1 MIWTITP
8 NPALDLTWRV
18 PAWQRGRSHRVADVA
33 ERPGGKGLNV
43 ARVLDQMGVPV
54 SAAGF
59 LGGGT
64 GARVRDLL
72 AQASPRIRATWIE
85 APGET
90 RRSVAIIDGDATVFN
105 EAGAPVPASA
115 WADLTRLVAD
125 RVRPGDVVA
134 LSGSL
139 PPGTDAESLSV
150 LLAAAREAGART
162 LADTSGPLLLVAAAH
177 ADVVKPN
184 EEELLSATAPMG
196 ARTIDEGARALLA
209 RGTRCVVV
217 SLGAR
222 GMERHTPGGVL
233 RARLPRALEGNPTGA
248 GDAAVAALARHLA
261 GASTSADGE
270 SGAPETGD
278 ALLTETDREARDALV
293 RADAHRAWDA
303 LDWEDALRDAVATSA
318 AAVVR
323 PVAGEI
329 DPAVRAALLPQIVI
343 ERTSH
348 AR

>member
-8 NPALDLTWRV
+8 NPALDITWRV
-18 PAWQRGRSHRVADVA
+18 PAWQRGRSHRVVDVA

-72 AQASPRIRATWIE
+72 AEAAPQVRSTWIE
-85 APGET
+85 VPGET
-90 RRSVAIIDGDATVFN
+90 RRSVAIVDGDATVFN

-125 RVRPGDVVA
+125 HVRPGDVVVV
-134 LSGSL
+134 SGSM
-139 PPGTDAESLSV
+139 PPDTNAERFSV
-150 LLAAAREAGART
+150 LLTAAREAGART
-162 LADTSGPLLLVAAAH
+162 LADTSGPLLVVAAAH

-184 EEELLSATAPMG
+184 EEELLSATAPDG
-196 ARTIDEGARALLA
+196 VQTIDEGARALLA
-209 RGTRCVVV
+209 RGTCCVVV
-217 SLGAR
+217 SRGAR
-222 GMERHTPGGVL
+222 GMEVHTHEGVL
-233 RARLPRALEGNPTGA
+233 RARLRRALKGNATGA
-248 GDAAVAALARHLA
+248 GDAAIAALAQHLA
-261 GASTSADGE
+261 GASTSA
-270 SGAPETGD
+270 SLSAD
-278 ALLTETDREARDALV
+278 ALQAEDALV
-293 RADAHRAWDA
+293 G
-303 LDWEDALRDAVATSA
+303 EEALRDAVATSA

-329 DPAVRAALLPQIVI
+329 DPALRAALFPQIVI
-343 ERTSH
+343 EGTSH